1 MHTLRLCGKTVSVF
15 PGKEANAPAIY
26 LHTYSE
32 EGLQV
37 LAALRSAQ
45 LPDFSLI
52 SISGLDWNHDMVPW
66 DHPPVFKNSPP
77 CTAGADE
84 YLELLTSVLLPA
96 AEAKL
101 PGIPA
106 WRGLAGYSLAGLFTL
121 YALYHTGIFPRAA
134 SVSGSLWFPGISEY
148 IFSHETVRSPDCL
161 YFSLGDKEAKTRN
174 PILQTVQKSTEA
186 IQAHFQHKGIRTV
199 FVQTPGNHYNHA
211 AERTAAGIAWLLTQ

>member
-1 MHTLRLCGKTVSVF
+1 MHTLTLCEKTVSVF

-37 LAALRSAQ
+37 LTALHNAQ
-45 LPDFSLI
+45 IPDFSLI

-77 CTAGADE
+77 CTAGADA
-84 YLELLTSVLLPA
+84 YLELLTGVLLPA

-121 YALYHTGIFPRAA
+121 YALYHTGIFSRAA
-134 SVSGSLWFPGISEY
+134 SVSGSLWFPGIQEY

-174 PILQTVQKSTEA
+174 PILQTVQKNTEA
-186 IQAHFQHKGIRTV
+186 IQAHFRNKGIHTV
-199 FVQTPGNHYNHA
+199 FAQNPGNHYNHA